1 MLWPSS
7 ARCSSRSFRFPDPTA
22 PPKHSRRCLPAVAEL
37 LHPASAR
44 VRAQQRQNQS
54 NTRSSFTPPQS
65 SFLPRIRATTLCSP
79 RSVQSAAAQRVQ
91 RSHANNMLGAAVIRP
106 LPGGKRGF
114 SGWTVCLYVFVES
127 RINPRATGVHRS
139 NALKHGEER
148 REIHLIQGTMP
159 NGSPAACVQPLLQQG
174 GAPRRAGGGRRVGS
188 QCHEAQDG
196 RNLHHQPLH
205 NVASKV
211 LLYSSLLPRTS
222 PRNAPHNTQHP
233 RAERPTPLASKSV
246 SNVLRM

>member
-1 MLWPSS
+1 
-7 ARCSSRSFRFPDPTA
+7 
-22 PPKHSRRCLPAVAEL
+22 
-37 LHPASAR
+37 

-127 RINPRATGVHRS
+127 RINPQIECAKAWRGKAGNSPHSRHHAQWQPGSLRAASSSTRG
-139 NALKHGEER
+139 
-148 REIHLIQGTMP
+148 GT
-159 NGSPAACVQPLLQQG
+159 
-174 GAPRRAGGGRRVGS
+174 APRWGRPSSRQPVPRGTRRKKPS
-188 QCHEAQDG
+188 SSAAAQ
-196 RNLHHQPLH
+196 RRLKSL
-205 NVASKV
+205 A
-211 LLYSSLLPRTS
+211 LLLSTPENANERT
-222 PRNAPHNTQHP
+222 PQHLHP
-233 RAERPTPLASKSV
+233 RAERPTPLASKS
-246 SNVLRM
+246 SRKRMYYAC